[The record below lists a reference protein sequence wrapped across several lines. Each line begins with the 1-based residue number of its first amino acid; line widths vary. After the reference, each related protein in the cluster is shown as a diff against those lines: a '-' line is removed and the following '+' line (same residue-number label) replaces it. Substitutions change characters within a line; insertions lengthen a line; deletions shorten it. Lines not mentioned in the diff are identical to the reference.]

1 MREIDPIR
9 EPSEALLSSALH
21 RLASSA
27 EHNTP
32 AALQASLLGEFRRH
46 HRRRR
51 QKRFLT
57 MAAVTVCLLAFAAM
71 LNLRAPD
78 GHSDV
83 AKVGKPQAQQVADV
97 AAESRAAAAVA
108 SGHASA
114 PRRGNS
120 TIRTA
125 AGAASS
131 EPGGFIALPG
141 YDPAMASGELEV
153 VRVKLASSEL
163 RMLGAP
169 VVGDWSDQPV
179 LADFITD
186 RDGTPYAVR
195 LVQ

>member
-21 RLASSA
+21 RLASA
-27 EHNTP
+27 VEHNAP

-51 QKRFLT
+51 QKRFLGV
-57 MAAVTVCLLAFAAM
+57 ASVAVCLLLLAAI
-71 LNLRAPD
+71 LKSRAPA
-78 GHSDV
+78 GHSEV
-83 AKVGKPQAQQVADV
+83 AKVGTPQAQKVAGI
-97 AAESRAAAAVA
+97 AAKPAPTGSLA
-108 SGHASA
+108 SGASFTPNQSNRIA
-114 PRRGNS
+114 
-120 TIRTA
+120 TA
-125 AGAASS
+125 T
-131 EPGGFIALPG
+131 EPDGFIALPG
-141 YDPAMASGELEV
+141 YDLAMASGEFEV
-153 VRVKLASSEL
+153 VRVELPSSEL